1 MLLRANF
8 DILLPD
14 AEILYCLY
22 FFIQKRQS
30 RLICGCLSAFNC
42 HNKLR
47 IRQRAPT
54 QPSFSNKFEY
64 SEEQHIMEWIDLYKY
79 ECQKH
84 LNEMNFMCVLNF
96 EINCLVKWVQ
106 KFCIFLL
113 THFLLYYFIW
123 GKKLFLLTSKGSN
136 CAGLNKALGSKN
148 RRGSILRPVAL
159 LVVELK
165 RCIALANS

>member
-1 MLLRANF
+1 MLLKSAILLLRANF

-123 GKKLFLLTSKGSN
+123 GKKLQYFYLPPKAAIVQDSTKHWVPKIDVVRYY
-136 CAGLNKALGSKN
+136 GLWH
-148 RRGSILRPVAL
+148 
-159 LVVELK
+159 
-165 RCIALANS
+165 C